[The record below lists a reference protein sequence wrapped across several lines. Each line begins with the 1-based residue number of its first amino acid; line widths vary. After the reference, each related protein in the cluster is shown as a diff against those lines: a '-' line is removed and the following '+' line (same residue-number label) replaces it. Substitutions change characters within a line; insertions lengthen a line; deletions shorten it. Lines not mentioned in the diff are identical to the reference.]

1 MSSKRSCCVALCD
14 NEEQLVNTKCNCM
27 KDKCYA
33 EKHYICMCCYI
44 NLLKASYI
52 AKIPVVCPL
61 DRSDMTVE
69 PSLLAMVETEM
80 IMNDFFKHMHMT
92 VNHLSNVRSRTQEP
106 TAIINQNGSFTPV
119 YSTSTGPRRVRV
131 RRAGPVSPPSP
142 DRAVLQIVHVEP
154 PLSPVGVDNVRD
166 SMDYLQAQQLPSVF
180 PEFNDP
186 TSMAYRERNFI
197 ERTNAYIP
205 AVNLFPE
212 APTGHGWPSDE
223 NIPPAGHTP
232 PGTPP

>member
-1 MSSKRSCCVALCD
+1 M
-14 NEEQLVNTKCNCM
+14 T
-27 KDKCYA
+27 
-33 EKHYICMCCYI
+33 CYI

-52 AKIPVVCPL
+52 AKIPVTCPL
-61 DRSDMTVE
+61 DRSDMPVE

-106 TAIINQNGSFTPV
+106 TAIIRRDGSFTPV
-119 YSTSTGPRRVRV
+119 HTTSSEPRRSVRV
-131 RRAGPVSPPSP
+131 RRAGPIAPPSP

-154 PLSPVGVDNVRD
+154 PLSPTGVDNVRD

-180 PEFNDP
+180 PEFTLNDP
-186 TSMAYRERNFI
+186 NSMEYRERNFI
-197 ERTNAYIP
+197 ERTNAYTP

-212 APTGHGWPSDE
+212 SPTGYGWPTNE
-223 NIPPAGHTP
+223 NIPPTFSP